1 MTVLFDVVPF
11 EKAAFA
17 FSPREVLSQRCHHSK
32 QQRSLLQVPSKIT
45 RTLGTLKTAVLEEG
59 RKQEAGEG

>member
-11 EKAAFA
+11 EKAFA

-32 QQRSLLQVPSKIT
+32 QQRPPPPPLLSKIT
-45 RTLGTLKTAVLEEG
+45 RTLDALKTAVLEEG